1 LELLLVLLQDALIMV
16 LPELLAGV
24 LSSHSLNNLLA
35 TRMLFLVECVSKL
48 GELEVRPPAYLELG
62 HVVDIIVD
70 NDPEVIGLVV
80 RLHIGFGVCARHDV

>member
-1 LELLLVLLQDALIMV
+1 LQLLLVLLQDALIVV

-24 LSSHSLNNLLA
+24 LSSHSLDDLLA
-35 TRMLFLVECVSKL
+35 AWVLFLSECVSRL
-48 GELEVRPPAYLELG
+48 PRSLWGHPAYLELG

-80 RLHIGFGVCARHDV
+80 RLHIGFGVCA